1 MQQRAPIGARHCPAR
16 RASMAHGHSETG
28 ANSVIDSA
36 AMRDRNAC
44 ETGAGDG
51 TVTGIQTR
59 GWHAAL
65 AAAAALHMLLSLIVP
80 QWPLV
85 FVVGTGAFLL
95 IAIARCIDAA
105 RREPARTFR
114 WVALAVTLLL
124 WLASYIVY
132 PLIPRD
138 TPLATSHAAFDTL
151 LEMARMAP
159 LFLLLAHNPATSA
172 APFRH
177 VDMARAALFVLI
189 ASALLF
195 PGMVSARADSYA
207 LGFMTAYGYNVWLKL
222 ALALFALIAWA
233 VQPTRAD
240 RRFIGHVALLWV
252 ASVAVSITLNGY
264 YLANGSSI
272 PDSSLYWWPAD
283 LPFILFVL
291 ATLRPARDA
300 GLGDHGFAARQRNV
314 IAESIRRVAPSL
326 LTAAMLAMAL
336 VIATRTPLAGLI
348 LGACVIGLHA
358 VRSLMIEVRYVT
370 TLDALE
376 TAHDTMSRLAER
388 DHLTGIANRRAFDAE
403 LTDTWSAMRAQ
414 HQPFA
419 LLMIDLDAFKAFN
432 EVAGSAAGDQCLQR
446 CSWLLQAELGP
457 DDLIARYGGAE
468 FVVLARTASLHGAMK
483 LAERLRLAIAD
494 EAIAHPA
501 STHSIVTVSIGV
513 AVAAAAPGDR
523 TTRAL
528 LARVDDALARAK
540 ARGRNRVETA
550 AWPLAAA
557 G

>member
-1 MQQRAPIGARHCPAR
+1 M
-16 RASMAHGHSETG
+16 
-28 ANSVIDSA
+28 
-36 AMRDRNAC
+36 
-44 ETGAGDG
+44 
-51 TVTGIQTR
+51 VTKNQAR
-59 GWHAAL
+59 GWYAAL
-65 AAAAALHMLLSLIVP
+65 AAAAAFHVLVSLLAP
-80 QWPLV
+80 QWPLA
-85 FVVGTGAFLL
+85 FVATTGAFL
-95 IAIARCIDAA
+95 AIVTARSLDAA
-105 RREPARTFR
+105 RRDPARAFR
-114 WVALAVTLLL
+114 WYALALATAL
-124 WLASYIVY
+124 WLASYIAY
-132 PLIPRD
+132 GFMPRAAPLPM
-138 TPLATSHAAFDTL
+138 SQAAFDTL

-159 LFLLLAHNPATSA
+159 LFLLLAHNPASSA
-172 APFRH
+172 APFRNI
-177 VDMARAALFVLI
+177 DLARAALFVVI
-189 ASALLF
+189 AAALLF

-207 LGFMTAYGYNVWLKL
+207 VGFLTAYSYNIWLKI

-233 VQPTRAD
+233 VQPTAAD
-240 RRFIGHVALLWV
+240 RRFVGHVVLLWV
-252 ASVAVSITLNGY
+252 GSVVISIALNAHYIATG
-264 YLANGSSI
+264 ATI
-272 PDSSLYWWPAD
+272 PDSSPYWWPAD
-283 LPFILFVL
+283 LPLILFVI
-291 ATLRPARDA
+291 ATLRPARDT
-300 GLGDHGFAARQRNV
+300 GEHDHGFVARQRSV
-314 IAESIRRVAPSL
+314 IAESIRRIAPSL

-376 TAHDTMSRLAER
+376 AAHDTMSRLAER
-388 DHLTGIANRRAFDAE
+388 DHLTGIANRRAFDAA
-403 LTDTWSAMRAQ
+403 LTDAWTAMREA

-432 EVAGSAAGDQCLQR
+432 EVAGSAAGDRCLQR

-483 LAERLRLAIAD
+483 LAERLRHAIAD
-494 EAIAHPA
+494 EAMAHPA
-501 STHSIVTVSIGV
+501 STHGIVTVSIGV

>member
-1 MQQRAPIGARHCPAR
+1 M
-16 RASMAHGHSETG
+16 
-28 ANSVIDSA
+28 
-36 AMRDRNAC
+36 
-44 ETGAGDG
+44 
-51 TVTGIQTR
+51 TGIQTR

-65 AAAAALHMLLSLIVP
+65 AAAAALHILMSLTVP
-80 QWPLV
+80 QSPYV
-85 FVVGTGAFLL
+85 FVIGTGAFLV
-95 IAIARCIDAA
+95 IATARCFDAA
-105 RREPARTFR
+105 RRDRARAFR
-114 WVALAVTLLL
+114 WHALAVALLL
-124 WLASYIVY
+124 WLGSYIAYV
-132 PLIPRD
+132 LMPRAA
-138 TPLATSHAAFDTL
+138 PLAMSQAAFDTL

-177 VDMARAALFVLI
+177 IDLARAALFVLI

-195 PGMVSARADSYA
+195 PGMVSARAESYA
-207 LGFMTAYGYNVWLKL
+207 LGFMTAYGYNVWLKI

-233 VQPTRAD
+233 VQPTASD
-240 RRFIGHVALLWV
+240 RRFVGHVVLLWV
-252 ASVAVSITLNGY
+252 GSVVISIVLNSHYIATG
-264 YLANGSSI
+264 ATI
-272 PDSSLYWWPAD
+272 PDSSPYWWPAN
-283 LPFILFVL
+283 LPFILFVI
-291 ATLRPARDA
+291 ATLRPARDVEHGA
-300 GLGDHGFAARQRNV
+300 HGFAARQRNV

-326 LTAAMLAMAL
+326 LSAAMLAMAL

-403 LTDTWSAMRAQ
+403 LTDAWSAMRAQ

-483 LAERLRLAIAD
+483 LAERLRHAIAD

-501 STHSIVTVSIGV
+501 STHGIVTVSIGV

>member
-1 MQQRAPIGARHCPAR
+1 
-16 RASMAHGHSETG
+16 MAHDRSEMVT
-28 ANSVIDSA
+28 NSDIESRTPRCRSA
-36 AMRDRNAC
+36 AEA
-44 ETGAGDG
+44 GAG
-51 TVTGIQTR
+51 VEVAAKNRAR
-59 GWHAAL
+59 GWYAAL
-65 AAAAALHMLLSLIVP
+65 AAAAILHMLLSLIVP

-85 FVVGTGAFLL
+85 FVVGTGAFLV
-95 IAIARCIDAA
+95 IAIARCVDAA
-105 RREPARTFR
+105 HREPARALR
-114 WVALAVTLLL
+114 WYALALSLLL
-124 WLASYIVY
+124 WLAFYVVF

-138 TPLATSHAAFDTL
+138 APLGSSQAAFDTL

-159 LFLLLAHNPATSA
+159 LFLLLAHNPASNA

-177 VDMARAALFVLI
+177 IDLARAALFVLI
-189 ASALLF
+189 ATALLF
-195 PGMVSARADSYA
+195 PGLVSARTDSYA
-207 LGFMTAYGYNVWLKL
+207 LGFMTAYGYTVSLKI

-233 VQPTRAD
+233 VQPTAAD
-240 RRFIGHVALLWV
+240 RRFIGHVALLWIGNV
-252 ASVAVSITLNGY
+252 AISTTLNSY
-264 YLANGSSI
+264 YLAIGSAI
-272 PDSSLYWWPAD
+272 PDSSPYWWPAD

-291 ATLRPARDA
+291 ATLRPARDT
-300 GLGDHGFAARQRNV
+300 GEYDHGFAARQRNV

-336 VIATRTPLAGLI
+336 VIATRTPFAGLV

-358 VRSLMIEVRYVT
+358 VRSLMIEVRHVT

-376 TAHDTMSRLAER
+376 SAHDTMSRLAER
-388 DHLTGIANRRAFDAE
+388 DHLTGIANRRVFDAE
-403 LTDTWSAMRAQ
+403 LTEAWSTMRAQ

-419 LLMIDLDAFKAFN
+419 LLMIDIDTFKAFN
-432 EVAGSAAGDQCLQR
+432 EVAGSTAGDLCLQR

-483 LAERLRLAIAD
+483 LAERLRHAIAD
-494 EAIAHPA
+494 EAIPHPA
-501 STHSIVTVSIGV
+501 STHGIVTVSIGV

-550 AWPLAAA
+550 VWPLAAA

>member
-1 MQQRAPIGARHCPAR
+1 MQQRAPICAWRSPAR
-16 RASMAHGHSETG
+16 RASLAHGHSETG
-28 ANSVIDSA
+28 ANSDIDSP

-51 TVTGIQTR
+51 AVTGIQTR

-65 AAAAALHMLLSLIVP
+65 AAAAALHMLLSLTVP
-80 QWPLV
+80 QWPFV

-114 WVALAVTLLL
+114 WVALALTLLL

-189 ASALLF
+189 A
-195 PGMVSARADSYA
+195 
-207 LGFMTAYGYNVWLKL
+207 
-222 ALALFALIAWA
+222 WA

-252 ASVAVSITLNGY
+252 ASVAISIALNGY
-264 YLANGSSI
+264 YLANGSAI
-272 PDSSLYWWPAD
+272 PDSSPYWWPAD

-300 GLGDHGFAARQRNV
+300 GLGEHGFAAHQRNV

-403 LTDTWSAMRAQ
+403 LTDAWSAMRAQ

-432 EVAGSAAGDQCLQR
+432 EVVGSAAGDQCLQR

-501 STHSIVTVSIGV
+501 SSHGIVTVSIGV